1 MNRKNQIRPFVK
13 WAGGKAQLLESLTY
27 LMPRSFGRYFEPF
40 IGGGALLL
48 DRQPENAIIGDV
60 NSQLINAYAQIRDN
74 PEAVIECADRLDAV
88 PCTKE
93 LFMEQRDRYNQKIAG
108 GIMDAECAGLM
119 IWINKH
125 CFNGL
130 YRVSKKGV
138 FNVPWN
144 RKAKVRSLDPES
156 IRGIS
161 EYLRE
166 SHVEIRNCDFEET
179 CSGSKAGDFVYFDS
193 PYVPVSVTAKFTT
206 YAADGFRREDHERLA
221 AFARELDRRG
231 VKFMLSNNNV
241 PEVRRLYAGFH
252 MMEVSVARFINRN
265 GDGRTGQEV
274 IITNYD

>member
-1 MNRKNQIRPFVK
+1 
-13 WAGGKAQLLESLTY
+13 
-27 LMPRSFGRYFEPF
+27 
-40 IGGGALLL
+40 
-48 DRQPENAIIGDV
+48 
-60 NSQLINAYAQIRDN
+60 
-74 PEAVIECADRLDAV
+74 
-88 PCTKE
+88 
-93 LFMEQRDRYNQKIAG
+93 MEQRDRYNQKIAG

-193 PYVPVSVTAKFTT
+193 PYVPVSVTANFTT